1 MNEGQSMGSDALR
14 RAIVRISLVELALSL
29 TWLGLAF
36 SRAVGRYDDRTVF
49 TVTGVIFGIG
59 TLLFLFE
66 PLIAGISRQ
75 QLPELRPQLRPSWF
89 YVVFLSM
96 FVVYAIVTFPGVA
109 KTFGFKVNVVTALL
123 AMTGISGFL
132 GSTFNLAKSSRS

>member
-14 RAIVRISLVELALSL
+14 RAIVRISVVELATSL
-29 TWLGLAF
+29 TWLSLAF
-36 SRAVGRYDDRTVF
+36 SMAVGRYDDRTVF

-66 PLIAGISRQ
+66 PLTTGVSRQ
-75 QLPELRPQLRPSWF
+75 QLSELRLQLRPRWF

-123 AMTGISGFL
+123 AMIGISGFFV
-132 GSTFNLAKSSRS
+132 SAFNLVKASRS